1 MNQRHFVFVNIP
13 KIRAASLVNYD
24 EPSSSSCSQAKK
36 TQNDL

>member
-1 MNQRHFVFVNIP
+1 VFVNIP
-13 KIRAASLVNYD
+13 KIRAASYD